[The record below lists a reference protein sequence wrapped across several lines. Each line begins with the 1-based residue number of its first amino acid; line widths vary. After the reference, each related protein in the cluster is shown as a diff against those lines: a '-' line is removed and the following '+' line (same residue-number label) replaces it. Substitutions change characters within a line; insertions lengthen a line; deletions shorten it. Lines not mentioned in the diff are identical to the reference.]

1 MGGYGF
7 LLYLPVIAF
16 VLSFSIFVSMA
27 FAQYY
32 SPGPLPATPAQ
43 LRECKTLGIPQDKCN
58 ELTIYSKKHCYSGQL
73 YICGSS
79 PPTISSNAYLEPN
92 NNTVYL
98 VPVGAAIAAG
108 AAILA
113 VKKIRILKP
122 KHLRKARLLY
132 FGMAIAFFGIAL
144 LAYNAAVGD
153 DCWGAQIL
161 YSAYD
166 PAGSEGTLFE
176 PIFCSFWFSYRFV
189 GVVLVLGGATIFA
202 YSRLRYREEIS
213 V

>member
-1 MGGYGF
+1 MNVEKRIAYLSLTFSLMAHALFFSTF
-7 LLYLPVIAF
+7 LG
-16 VLSFSIFVSMA
+16 MA

-32 SPGPLPATPAQ
+32 SSAATPAQ
-43 LRECKTLGIPQDKCN
+43 LQECRALGISPLNCN
-58 ELTIYSKKHCYSGQL
+58 DSTILSRYCIGGAGTPCHS
-73 YICGSS
+73 IPSS
-79 PPTISSNAYLEPN
+79 SMYFEPDRPFTIF
-92 NNTVYL
+92 L

-108 AAILA
+108 AAIVA
-113 VKKIRILKP
+113 VKKVRILKP

-144 LAYNAAVGD
+144 LAYNAAFGN
-153 DCWGAQIL
+153 DCWGTEIFESG
-161 YSAYD
+161 YG
-166 PAGSEGTLFE
+166 AGVSSGTLAE

-189 GVVLVLGGATIFA
+189 GVALVLGGATIFS